1 MTVESLVQGFKRNV
15 ESFFAN
21 HFAYFRYPFVEK
33 NAKFFAYFI
42 FISQNFAKSLR
53 CTSKKLHKVES
64 GRKLFNCSSLE
75 ITMTVPLTMFVFSKN
90 PDLKN
95 VHIDPADIIQSLRT
109 ENMKKGTGF
118 RGIV

>member
-1 MTVESLVQGFKRNV
+1 MTVETLGQGFKRNV

-21 HFAYFRYPFVEK
+21 NFAYFRYPIVEK
-33 NAKFFAYFI
+33 NATI
-42 FISQNFAKSLR
+42 FLFLFRKISRKSLR
-53 CTSKKLHKVES
+53 CTSEKLHKVES
-64 GRKLFNCSSLE
+64 GRKFFNCSSLE